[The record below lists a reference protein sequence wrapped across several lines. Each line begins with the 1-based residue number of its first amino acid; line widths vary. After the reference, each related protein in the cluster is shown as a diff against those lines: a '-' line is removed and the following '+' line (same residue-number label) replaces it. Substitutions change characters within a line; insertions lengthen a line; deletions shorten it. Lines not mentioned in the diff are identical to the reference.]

1 MQITKITK
9 LILENFRNFALK
21 KLELSEAPLVFLC
34 GQNGVGKTNILEA
47 LTLLGRN
54 SPLRGGD
61 FDEMV
66 FVDFQDNKQSEQFS
80 IYSEISDHDSIE
92 KIGISFEKTR
102 KKKNFQINGEVL
114 NSKGFGQFKDDL
126 INFVWL
132 TPQLE
137 LLLISG
143 KGDRRDYLDK
153 IVADIDSEH
162 SQRVNLY
169 QKSLKERLLIM
180 QKYRGQ
186 NQANKWLE
194 IVENKIVELGV
205 AIAFARLDAIDFFNK
220 AINSFES
227 KFPKAQLKVSGD
239 IEQIAHQKSA
249 LQIEEIYLEKL
260 QQTRAGDLES
270 FKTSFGVHR
279 SDFSAI
285 FLDKNAPSSNSS
297 TGEQKS
303 IMIGITLARAKISA
317 SYKNQPTILI
327 FDEIMSHLDER
338 KKLDLLTEIAQSNLQ
353 CFFSATTKNLL
364 PTNFTSQNL
373 LQIVDL

>member
-1 MQITKITK
+1 MQNIKITK
-9 LILENFRNFALK
+9 LNLENFRNFALK
-21 KLELSEAPLVFLC
+21 KVDFNSAPLVFLC
-34 GQNGVGKTNILEA
+34 GENGAGKTNILEA
-47 LTLLGRN
+47 ITLLGRN
-54 SPLRGGD
+54 PPLRGSD
-61 FDEMV
+61 FEEMI
-66 FVDFQDNKQSEQFS
+66 FADYHNSKQSEQFS

-92 KIGISFEKTR
+92 KIGIAFERAR

-114 NSKGFGQFKDDL
+114 NSKGFGDFKQDL
-126 INFVWL
+126 INFIWL

-143 KGDRRDYLDK
+143 KAERRDYLDK
-153 IVADIDSEH
+153 IVADIDSKH
-162 SQRVNLY
+162 SERVNLY
-169 QKSLKERLLIM
+169 QKSLRERLLIL

-186 NQANKWLE
+186 SQADKWLE

-227 KFPKAQLKVSGD
+227 KFPKTQLKVSGD
-239 IEQIAHQKSA
+239 IEQIAYEKSA
-249 LQIEEIYLEKL
+249 LQIEEFYLEKL
-260 QQTRAGDLES
+260 QQNRANDLEN
-270 FKTSFGVHR
+270 FKTNFGVHR

-285 FLDKNAPSSNSS
+285 FLNKNAPSGNSS

-327 FDEIMSHLDER
+327 FDEIMSHLDEQ
-338 KKLDLLTEIAQSNLQ
+338 KKTDLLTEIAQSNLQ

-364 PTNFTSQNL
+364 PKNFLQEDL
-373 LQIVDL
+373 LQIIDL